1 MYVKS
6 LLSTKIKKMKLN
18 KYTIIFSLVA
28 SPKLKNK
35 KIYYST
41 KTGKESEIIF
51 SFSKEINN
59 NEYAILVL

>member
-1 MYVKS
+1 
-6 LLSTKIKKMKLN
+6 MKLN